1 MGGWGSLLPT
11 KTQGSLGSQTL
22 EAEAREERNVSS
34 ITNNQS
40 EATLRDLLHVADVEI
55 ILYVVF

>member
-11 KTQGSLGSQTL
+11 KTQGSLGSL

-40 EATLRDLLHVADVEI
+40 EATLRDLLHAADVEI